1 MIDLTFGNIVRRE
14 RKKQGLTQAELAE
27 KAGVSTMTIRRYESG
42 DRKPRLEEAIKIAGT
57 LGFALD
63 TFSGSKFERFVREI
77 ERQAALLQ
85 DQGGEERRET
95 VTKEQLTRIRQQYGD
110 EYLYRQ
116 LAEECMELGHAALKL
131 IRAQRGETPVPLDEA
146 KTALIDEAADVR
158 VMLNVL
164 NDMLDADERV
174 WLMVQAATKNQRMVA
189 RLLGE

>member
-1 MIDLTFGNIVRRE
+1 MT
-14 RKKQGLTQAELAE
+14 KQQ
-27 KAGVSTMTIRRYESG
+27 V
-42 DRKPRLEEAIKIAGT
+42 D
-57 LGFALD
+57 
-63 TFSGSKFERFVREI
+63 
-77 ERQAALLQ
+77 
-85 DQGGEERRET
+85 
-95 VTKEQLTRIRQQYGD
+95 RIRKEYGD

-158 VMLNVL
+158 VMLGAL

-174 WLMVQAATKNQRMVA
+174 WLMVQTATKNQRMVA

>member
-1 MIDLTFGNIVRRE
+1 MTKQQVDRVR
-14 RKKQGLTQAELAE
+14 
-27 KAGVSTMTIRRYESG
+27 
-42 DRKPRLEEAIKIAGT
+42 
-57 LGFALD
+57 
-63 TFSGSKFERFVREI
+63 
-77 ERQAALLQ
+77 
-85 DQGGEERRET
+85 
-95 VTKEQLTRIRQQYGD
+95 KEYGD

-164 NDMLDADERV
+164 NGMLDADERA